1 VHTHMSTCEEANKL
15 DQNNMRYARS
25 DILKHFGWLKTQ
37 SQFPFFNAQLLQDI
51 SGSGGGGHLS

>member
-1 VHTHMSTCEEANKL
+1 MSTCEEANKL